1 MRSRRIFLATIV
13 ASSLF
18 GTACLRDVGKTIGEL
33 QALRNALT
41 NRFGDE
47 VYVNLN
53 GASQHLALTLTFIN
67 SALNDKSLE
76 ERATRAQAA
85 ANIVKTSYARAK
97 NLEAIWVVFVR
108 QKTTMVVFHQTQTI
122 DYFGFDKDAK
132 RVTPPA
138 TGSSSSGVE
147 LKTAAVYID
156 TSHETDVSVS
166 GIQLSGI
173 PGEKGLTVLPHF
185 RVAGDVKKGGARP
198 PRQVSFDFASYS
210 DKSEFRQTTRV
221 SCGWQTDPAKR
232 RNIHRHQHAVLLSDR
247 SLPRIPPDDRCQ
259 TTHDQSRRQ
268 GLPADARTVCRATAN
283 GRVRER
289 LSSHRFHSRWRRQS
303 RLKNLTLA
311 DTRA

>member
-67 SALNDKSLE
+67 SALNDKSLQ

-108 QKTTMVVFHQTQTI
+108 QKTTMVVFLLGCLILLGRRRWALAGACAALATLSWQPVFAVALAALAAAALLDQQATRRRIVLRFTVGGLVPSLATVVYFLGAGALSQAIGGFILINVEDTQQPSLLTRPRQI
-122 DYFGFDKDAK
+122 AAK
-132 RVTPPA
+132 EWSAYHCMR
-138 TGSSSSGVE
+138 SSG
-147 LKTAAVYID
+147 LI
-156 TSHETDVSVS
+156 S
-166 GIQLSGI
+166 
-173 PGEKGLTVLPHF
+173 
-185 RVAGDVKKGGARP
+185 
-198 PRQVSFDFASYS
+198 
-210 DKSEFRQTTRV
+210 
-221 SCGWQTDPAKR
+221 
-232 RNIHRHQHAVLLSDR
+232 
-247 SLPRIPPDDRCQ
+247 
-259 TTHDQSRRQ
+259 
-268 GLPADARTVCRATAN
+268 
-283 GRVRER
+283 
-289 LSSHRFHSRWRRQS
+289 
-303 RLKNLTLA
+303 
-311 DTRA
+311 

>member
-67 SALNDKSLE
+67 SALNNKSLE

-173 PGEKGLTVLPHF
+173 PGEKGLTILPHF
-185 RVAGDVKKGGARP
+185 RVAGDVKKGRARP

-210 DKSEFRQTTRV
+210 DKSEFRQTT
-221 SCGWQTDPAKR
+221 PIA
-232 RNIHRHQHAVLLSDR
+232 
-247 SLPRIPPDDRCQ
+247 
-259 TTHDQSRRQ
+259 
-268 GLPADARTVCRATAN
+268 
-283 GRVRER
+283 
-289 LSSHRFHSRWRRQS
+289 F
-303 RLKNLTLA
+303 LA
-311 DTRA
+311 DGKQILRSDGTFTGTNTQFCYLTVPYRAFRQMIDAKQLTIKVGDKDYPLTRGQFAALQQMGVYVND